1 MFGLTET
8 LFFYLLMGVG
18 VGAAILLQDNVLT
31 GSERL
36 FRVLTAVVF
45 WPIYVPVLLQG
56 SAADNATPTRDGA
69 VPKPSARPR
78 DEMDAAI
85 EQVEAEL
92 DAAMNS
98 LGDWAENVLARED
111 ARFSELRATW
121 RTQADRIRELDSLLV
136 QPEFVAGSASV
147 ENETVGRDEG
157 SIAGGDERIRQTEES
172 RRENIARLRAVRR
185 QMHDDLLGTL
195 AWVRELVTMIHL
207 AKFTGAPASRGE
219 ELVAQIAAAVQG
231 LSEVAEWRDES
242 ALQLV

>member
-1 MFGLTET
+1 MLGLTET

-18 VGAAILLQDNVLT
+18 VGAAVLLQDTVLT

-36 FRVLTAVVF
+36 FRVLTAVAF
-45 WPIYVPVLLQG
+45 WPIYVPVLLQR
-56 SAADNATPTRDGA
+56 SPTDEATETHGGA
-69 VPKPSARPR
+69 VPKPLARPR

-85 EQVEAEL
+85 EQVEVEL
-92 DAAMNS
+92 DAAMKS
-98 LGDWAENVLARED
+98 LGGWAENVLARED

-121 RTQADRIRELDSLLV
+121 RTQADRIRELDALLV
-136 QPEFVAGSASV
+136 QPEFVAGSVSG
-147 ENETVGRDEG
+147 EDETVGDAEVL
-157 SIAGGDERIRQTEES
+157 SASSDARIRQTEES
-172 RRENIARLRAVRR
+172 RRENIVRLRAVRR

-231 LSEVAEWRDES
+231 ISEVAEWRDES
-242 ALQLV
+242 ALQMV

>member
-1 MFGLTET
+1 MLGLTET

-18 VGAAILLQDNVLT
+18 VGAAVLLQDNVLT

-36 FRVLTAVVF
+36 FRVLTAVAF
-45 WPIYVPVLLQG
+45 WPIYVPVLLQRS
-56 SAADNATPTRDGA
+56 SADDTAVTRDGM
-69 VPKPSARPR
+69 VPKPSTRSR

-92 DAAMNS
+92 DAAVNS
-98 LGDWAENVLARED
+98 LGGWAENVLARED

-136 QPEFVAGSASV
+136 QPEFVAGSAAV
-147 ENETVGRDEG
+147 ESESVGRADD
-157 SIAGGDERIRQTEES
+157 SITGGDEWMRHTEDS

-219 ELVAQIAAAVQG
+219 ELVTQIAAAVQG
-231 LSEVAEWRDES
+231 LSEVAEWRDETE
-242 ALQLV
+242 LQMV

>member
-1 MFGLTET
+1 MLGLTET

-18 VGAAILLQDNVLT
+18 VGAAVLLQDTVLT

-36 FRVLTAVVF
+36 FRVLTAVAF
-45 WPIYVPVLLQG
+45 WPIYVPVLLQR
-56 SAADNATPTRDGA
+56 SPTDEATETHGGA

-85 EQVEAEL
+85 DQVEVEL
-92 DAAMNS
+92 DAAMKS
-98 LGDWAENVLARED
+98 LGGWAENVLARED

-147 ENETVGRDEG
+147 ENQAVGQDEA
-157 SIAGGDERIRQTEES
+157 SSAGGDERIRQTEES

-231 LSEVAEWRDES
+231 ISEVAEWRDES
-242 ALQLV
+242 ALQMV